1 MGLTDDYLKMQEEYT
16 EKYGFRTVCVLQ
28 VGAFYEIY
36 QWDPAQ
42 ATDRPKDKRPDELKV
57 IGHAR
62 EASLLFNRALT
73 SKNKSLPHSRE
84 NPFMCGFPIISVDQ
98 YQEILLNNDYTI
110 VRVDQVKLP
119 NGQFE
124 RKVAEIISPA
134 TDINSTDSTAD
145 IAKGYTNQVMAIY
158 LEIQRTKRA
167 TGIRSLRECEDMLIT
182 CGVACI
188 DVTTGKNF
196 VSEMMS
202 SESDTA
208 LVLQELYRFLIAQHP
223 RELII
228 HIRRLPE
235 ALVDLYT
242 MFLRE
247 RLELDKFPTV
257 LLLINKI
264 NPEFIKLEYHR
275 QFLNKIFGGGLRT
288 KKMSPKAGPASNSA
302 GPKLLVVPVV
312 ETNTNIIAELD
323 LEKYYYGTIAYVVLL
338 QHCYDH
344 NESIVDKISRPDIS
358 WIQSEEH
365 LILMHNATLQLHLIP
380 SEKPGRSVTAR
391 KKFNSILSVIDFTET
406 VLGRRFLSNILLHPL
421 TSPEKLEHYYAMIG
435 EFVTLAEATKERN
448 LLTNIDII
456 LKRIPDIERYQRRL
470 AIHIIRPNE
479 FVTLFRSY
487 FSVVELFQ
495 LLTIAPVTALKS
507 LFFDEKTITDF
518 NTCLATVLNM
528 VDLDKLEKFS
538 ITDSGF
544 DGPDSFLRPGIDTQI
559 DQMSTSLVSREA
571 ELTAILQHL
580 NTFLSGTRGKTIE
593 FERNGNKKTP
603 GPKLSKEKMKEKIA
617 EMTLEEGEEG
627 EDSEGAMDGSTP
639 FFHTTPAK
647 AKILKSNLNRIDAN
661 LCGNI
666 RVQAWKTSSVIIT
679 SDKIEACCRDLES
692 TRVNLMNTLFA
703 RYNGL
708 IDHIV
713 TKHNF
718 FSALNRFVAILDYVH
733 SNALCALRYRYFRP
747 TIVNDAPNSFLQ
759 VEGLR
764 HPLIERIIESE
775 YISNDIS
782 LGTEK
787 GPYGMLL
794 YGLNAVGKTS
804 LAKALAVLITMAQAG
819 MWVPGKLRYKP
830 YTKIITRLTGND
842 DLLKGQSSFVV
853 EMMELRTILRNADSN
868 TLVVADEICKG
879 TETVSGG
886 AITIA
891 SILTLL
897 SRKTSFIFSTHL
909 HNLPETTYLQTVESN
924 SLRICH
930 LATTYDEETHMLIY
944 DRKLKEG
951 PGSSLYGIEVAKSL
965 DLDRDFITMANDVR
979 RNIGD
984 VAPNILNTKKSR
996 YNPNVYVDTCSLCHK
1011 KINLETHHIRE
1022 QKEAD
1027 AAGFID
1033 NFHKNEDFNLM
1044 VLCRECHDMIHT
1056 NNKKIEVKQTI
1067 NGSVRMVK

>member
-1 MGLTDDYLKMQEEYT
+1 
-16 EKYGFRTVCVLQ
+16 
-28 VGAFYEIY
+28 
-36 QWDPAQ
+36 
-42 ATDRPKDKRPDELKV
+42 
-57 IGHAR
+57 
-62 EASLLFNRALT
+62 
-73 SKNKSLPHSRE
+73 
-84 NPFMCGFPIISVDQ
+84 
-98 YQEILLNNDYTI
+98 
-110 VRVDQVKLP
+110 
-119 NGQFE
+119 
-124 RKVAEIISPA
+124 
-134 TDINSTDSTAD
+134 
-145 IAKGYTNQVMAIY
+145 
-158 LEIQRTKRA
+158 
-167 TGIRSLRECEDMLIT
+167 
-182 CGVACI
+182 
-188 DVTTGKNF
+188 
-196 VSEMMS
+196 
-202 SESDTA
+202 
-208 LVLQELYRFLIAQHP
+208 
-223 RELII
+223 
-228 HIRRLPE
+228 
-235 ALVDLYT
+235 
-242 MFLRE
+242 
-247 RLELDKFPTV
+247 
-257 LLLINKI
+257 
-264 NPEFIKLEYHR
+264 
-275 QFLNKIFGGGLRT
+275 
-288 KKMSPKAGPASNSA
+288 
-302 GPKLLVVPVV
+302 
-312 ETNTNIIAELD
+312 
-323 LEKYYYGTIAYVVLL
+323 
-338 QHCYDH
+338 
-344 NESIVDKISRPDIS
+344 
-358 WIQSEEH
+358 
-365 LILMHNATLQLHLIP
+365 
-380 SEKPGRSVTAR
+380 
-391 KKFNSILSVIDFTET
+391 
-406 VLGRRFLSNILLHPL
+406 
-421 TSPEKLEHYYAMIG
+421 
-435 EFVTLAEATKERN
+435 
-448 LLTNIDII
+448 
-456 LKRIPDIERYQRRL
+456 
-470 AIHIIRPNE
+470 
-479 FVTLFRSY
+479 
-487 FSVVELFQ
+487 
-495 LLTIAPVTALKS
+495 
-507 LFFDEKTITDF
+507 
-518 NTCLATVLNM
+518 
-528 VDLDKLEKFS
+528 
-538 ITDSGF
+538 
-544 DGPDSFLRPGIDTQI
+544 
-559 DQMSTSLVSREA
+559 
-571 ELTAILQHL
+571 
-580 NTFLSGTRGKTIE
+580 
-593 FERNGNKKTP
+593 
-603 GPKLSKEKMKEKIA
+603 
-617 EMTLEEGEEG
+617 
-627 EDSEGAMDGSTP
+627 
-639 FFHTTPAK
+639 
-647 AKILKSNLNRIDAN
+647 
-661 LCGNI
+661 
-666 RVQAWKTSSVIIT
+666 
-679 SDKIEACCRDLES
+679 
-692 TRVNLMNTLFA
+692 MNTLFA

-819 MWVPGKLRYKP
+819 MWIPGKLRYKP